1 MNKIIFTFLFLIGIH
16 NTIGAQKRFDFSLIS
31 ENIVRDYI
39 VSVPTGVAPAEGW
52 PLVIMCHGTGG
63 QGDKFYEISK
73 WKELGQL
80 KNFISVFPSALQYC
94 IIEDSVPTV
103 TTKWNCKDIPEILCP
118 NQNIKDDVLFISS
131 MIDSL
136 IKNFPNINTQKIY
149 FSGFSNG
156 SCFGSKLSIELNKKI
171 AAYAGCG
178 GFMGLE
184 DTLQVVEPLP
194 IWIVLGT
201 DDPKFTVPYQVRE
214 LPFNDSI
221 LILLRG
227 PIMRYLHSLGLEN
240 QYQKIEYPNSI
251 TYIYNTPLSTIQK
264 SEFRF
269 TIVKGMTHQYPNGD
283 NFPVV
288 AAEIFYDFFDDYC
301 RISTSIEKQDRTEIT
316 LYPNPSSNIIQCNGS
331 EENDQ
336 IFTITVSDLNAN
348 IIFQTQEKIS
358 KLVLEKAKIGTGL
371 FFVEFVSAN
380 KYISKKI
387 IFK

>member
-16 NTIGAQKRFDFSLIS
+16 NTIGAQKRFDFTLIS

-39 VSVPTGVAPAEGW
+39 VTVPTGVAPAEGW

-171 AAYAGCG
+171 AAYA
-178 GFMGLE
+178 
-184 DTLQVVEPLP
+184 D
-194 IWIVLGT
+194 
-201 DDPKFTVPYQVRE
+201 R
-214 LPFNDSI
+214 
-221 LILLRG
+221 
-227 PIMRYLHSLGLEN
+227 
-240 QYQKIEYPNSI
+240 
-251 TYIYNTPLSTIQK
+251 K
-264 SEFRF
+264 SG
-269 TIVKGMTHQYPNGD
+269 V
-283 NFPVV
+283 
-288 AAEIFYDFFDDYC
+288 
-301 RISTSIEKQDRTEIT
+301 
-316 LYPNPSSNIIQCNGS
+316 
-331 EENDQ
+331 
-336 IFTITVSDLNAN
+336 
-348 IIFQTQEKIS
+348 
-358 KLVLEKAKIGTGL
+358 
-371 FFVEFVSAN
+371 
-380 KYISKKI
+380 
-387 IFK
+387 

>member
-194 IWIVLGT
+194 MWIVLGT

-288 AAEIFYDFFDDYC
+288 AA
-301 RISTSIEKQDRTEIT
+301 
-316 LYPNPSSNIIQCNGS
+316 
-331 EENDQ
+331 
-336 IFTITVSDLNAN
+336 
-348 IIFQTQEKIS
+348 
-358 KLVLEKAKIGTGL
+358 
-371 FFVEFVSAN
+371 
-380 KYISKKI
+380 
-387 IFK
+387 